1 MPIRA
6 ILVIQQH
13 GISQY
18 VVGVM
23 WGCGYLNG
31 QQVNL
36 ILPADGGQIIN
47 NTTEFTNRGFRYPG
61 RWWEAQLAILQSEHG
76 GFFVHSTDT
85 TYRFKEIRYKRSGEY
100 FGISFRTDNLAP
112 FREKKEITWIT
123 WRLNAY
129 RGDWQVPAAIY
140 RNWMETAFQPKQP
153 PAWVKDIDLVIYFT
167 VTNMDTLS
175 LLASHVNPSKTL
187 LYLTNWRIGGWDENF
202 PDYTPRPEFGDLLEA
217 AHAYGFPVMLNTS
230 FHGCSTYHPR
240 YPEFEKHQFRHPI
253 RGWKLGWKLND
264 PTHPERRQFAYINP
278 ASNAFRKYFIAQL
291 KTVYET
297 YPIEAFHL
305 DTNHLVENDANG
317 LIDGLTAAEG
327 NVLLHQ
333 ELAEA
338 MPGVVFGGEQ
348 LHELTLPHVNFAQRR
363 NIPVDEQPHPIS
375 SFLFS
380 PSTILYGFHPPNP
393 DLAPE
398 RYQAFQETY
407 RVWDILPT
415 LKVWRTSILHPRMVR
430 TLAFLKS
437 VRKGQSWEQTW
448 NINIEMDIVGDVNTD
463 GVVNVLDL
471 VMVAQH
477 LGTERTRQSKGRCQW
492 RWCGEYFGSGN
503 GRTESGLK
511 YANASDLDRRSTQGD
526 KVMRKLLC
534 KCVCIVI
541 LQFVLV
547 AAGSSNTLVLG
558 EQGEVLAETDRYQVR
573 FEHGVLVHF
582 HNKLTQETYT
592 LPPQGPSNGRS
603 GLSIQ
608 YEEGRYGRHEF
619 IDDAWEVESKRLT
632 PLSVEVAYHSDHRLD
647 KTVRTRIGIDADTG
661 DLVIQQHGI
670 SKHIVAVTWGC
681 GYLNSQEVDLILP
694 AHCGEIIDAATEIG
708 VRGYEYPERWEAQLA
723 ILQGEDGGFFVRSTD
738 TTFRFKEA
746 YYVRSAEHF
755 GISFQTDNPA
765 PFRDKNEI
773 TSVEWRLNVYQGDWQ
788 VPARIY
794 RSWMETTFQ
803 PKEPPAWVKD
813 LELVIYA
820 PYNPLDPSIL
830 PRLAEHVNPST
841 TLLYVIGVVRS
852 HHGT

>member
-1 MPIRA
+1 MRDFWIKCACILLLQFVLIPAALSNTLTVDEAGNVLAETDRYRVRFEHGVLVHFHNKLTQETYTLPQQGDSNEQSGISIQSIEGKYGRNNFIDDSWKVESRRLAPLAVEVAYHSDSHRIDKTIRIRISIDA
-6 ILVIQQH
+6 DTGDLVIQQH

-18 VVGVM
+18 VVGIM
-23 WGCGYLNG
+23 WGCGYLNS

-47 NTTEFTNRGFRYPG
+47 NTTEFSNRGFRYPG

-100 FGISFRTDNLAP
+100 FGISFRTDNFAP
-112 FREKKEITWIT
+112 FREKKEIAWIT
-123 WRLNAY
+123 WHLNAY
-129 RGDWQVPAAIY
+129 RGDWQVPAETY
-140 RNWMETAFQPKQP
+140 RNWMENAFQPKQP
-153 PAWVKDIDLVIYFT
+153 PAWVKDIELVIYFT
-167 VTNMDTLS
+167 VMNMDTLS

-253 RGWKLGWKLND
+253 LGDKLGWKLND

-291 KTVYET
+291 KTMYET

-338 MPGVVFGGEQ
+338 MPGVVFGGEG
-348 LHELTLPHVNFAQRR
+348 LHEVTLPHVNFAQRR
-363 NIPVDEQPHPIS
+363 NIPHDEQPHPIS

-380 PSTILYGFHPPNP
+380 PSTVLYGYHPPNP

-407 RVWDILPT
+407 QVWDILPT

-430 TLAFLKS
+430 TLEFLES
-437 VRKGQSWEQTW
+437 VGTEASWSLKTHP
-448 NINIEMDIVGDVNTD
+448 VGDVNAD

-477 LGTERTRQSKGRCQW
+477 IGIEK
-492 RWCGEYFGSGN
+492 
-503 GRTESGLK
+503 
-511 YANASDLDRRSTQGD
+511 
-526 KVMRKLLC
+526 
-534 KCVCIVI
+534 
-541 LQFVLV
+541 
-547 AAGSSNTLVLG
+547 
-558 EQGEVLAETDRYQVR
+558 
-573 FEHGVLVHF
+573 
-582 HNKLTQETYT
+582 
-592 LPPQGPSNGRS
+592 PSNPRVDVNGD
-603 GLSIQ
+603 GVVNIQ
-608 YEEGRYGRHEF
+608 
-619 IDDAWEVESKRLT
+619 
-632 PLSVEVAYHSDHRLD
+632 
-647 KTVRTRIGIDADTG
+647 
-661 DLVIQQHGI
+661 DLVI
-670 SKHIVAVTWGC
+670 VA
-681 GYLNSQEVDLILP
+681 N
-694 AHCGEIIDAATEIG
+694 A
-708 VRGYEYPERWEAQLA
+708 
-723 ILQGEDGGFFVRSTD
+723 
-738 TTFRFKEA
+738 
-746 YYVRSAEHF
+746 F
-755 GISFQTDNPA
+755 GN
-765 PFRDKNEI
+765 
-773 TSVEWRLNVYQGDWQ
+773 
-788 VPARIY
+788 
-794 RSWMETTFQ
+794 
-803 PKEPPAWVKD
+803 
-813 LELVIYA
+813 
-820 PYNPLDPSIL
+820 
-830 PRLAEHVNPST
+830 
-841 TLLYVIGVVRS
+841 
-852 HHGT
+852 

>member
-1 MPIRA
+1 MRNIWMKCAYIVILQFVLVSVALSNTLMVDEAGNVIAETDRYQVRFRNGVLTHFHNKLTNETYTLPPQGDSNEQSGISIQYNEGQYGRNEFINERWDVKTQRVSSLAVEIAYHSDYRIGKTVRLRIA
-6 ILVIQQH
+6 IDPQTQDLVIHQT
-13 GISQY
+13 GTLAFGGLA
-18 VVGVM
+18 GVM
-23 WGCGYLNG
+23 WGCGYLNS

-47 NTTEFTNRGFRYPG
+47 NTTEFSNKGFRYPG
-61 RWWEAQLAILQSEHG
+61 RWWEAQLAILQSQHG

-129 RGDWQVPAAIY
+129 RGDWQVPAEIY

-153 PAWVKDIDLVIYFT
+153 PAWVKDIELVMYFT
-167 VTNMDTLS
+167 VMNMDTLS

-202 PDYTPRPEFGDLLEA
+202 PDYTPRPEFGDLLKA

-253 RGWKLGWKLND
+253 RGHKLGWKLND

-317 LIDGLTAAEG
+317 LIDGLTAAKG

-348 LHELTLPHVNFAQRR
+348 LHEVTLPHVNFAQRR
-363 NIPVDEQPHPIS
+363 NIPHDEQPHPIS

-407 RVWDILPT
+407 QVWNILPT

-430 TLAFLKS
+430 TLEFLKS
-437 VRKGQSWEQTW
+437 VRDGRSWEQTW
-448 NINIEMDIVGDVNTD
+448 KIDIGVDIVGDVNED
-463 GVVNVLDL
+463 GVVN
-471 VMVAQH
+471 
-477 LGTERTRQSKGRCQW
+477 
-492 RWCGEYFGSGN
+492 
-503 GRTESGLK
+503 
-511 YANASDLDRRSTQGD
+511 
-526 KVMRKLLC
+526 
-534 KCVCIVI
+534 
-541 LQFVLV
+541 
-547 AAGSSNTLVLG
+547 
-558 EQGEVLAETDRYQVR
+558 
-573 FEHGVLVHF
+573 
-582 HNKLTQETYT
+582 
-592 LPPQGPSNGRS
+592 
-603 GLSIQ
+603 IQ
-608 YEEGRYGRHEF
+608 
-619 IDDAWEVESKRLT
+619 
-632 PLSVEVAYHSDHRLD
+632 
-647 KTVRTRIGIDADTG
+647 
-661 DLVIQQHGI
+661 DLVIVANAFGETKPDLNGDGVVNIQDLV
-670 SKHIVAVTWGC
+670 IVA
-681 GYLNSQEVDLILP
+681 NAFE
-694 AHCGEIIDAATEIG
+694 
-708 VRGYEYPERWEAQLA
+708 
-723 ILQGEDGGFFVRSTD
+723 
-738 TTFRFKEA
+738 
-746 YYVRSAEHF
+746 
-755 GISFQTDNPA
+755 
-765 PFRDKNEI
+765 
-773 TSVEWRLNVYQGDWQ
+773 
-788 VPARIY
+788 
-794 RSWMETTFQ
+794 
-803 PKEPPAWVKD
+803 
-813 LELVIYA
+813 
-820 PYNPLDPSIL
+820 
-830 PRLAEHVNPST
+830 
-841 TLLYVIGVVRS
+841 
-852 HHGT
+852 